1 MKRTHFYT
9 LCLILLV
16 LENTLCGNPWG
27 KDADLAL
34 NGTCSKNQFLTASS
48 CQNSDFSI
56 KFGIKNQHP
65 RSAASVSCQ
74 TPILGAFGEQLI
86 AFHQNVISPAD
97 GPRSNFR
104 PSSSQYMLD
113 AMRMYGFFK
122 GFAMGCDRLMRE
134 NADPWVYRTTINEAG
149 ERMKYDPVP

>member
-9 LCLILLV
+9 ICLVLLV
-16 LENTLCGNPWG
+16 LTNSLWGNPWG

-34 NGTCSKNQFLTASS
+34 YRTCSKNQFLTASAP
-48 CQNSDFSI
+48 
-56 KFGIKNQHP
+56 HP
-65 RSAASVSCQ
+65 HSAASVSCQ
-74 TPILGAFGEQLI
+74 TPILGALGEQLI

-134 NADPWVYRTTINEAG
+134 NADPWVYRTTMNEAG

>member
-1 MKRTHFYT
+1 MKNNVCCQAKVFF
-9 LCLILLV
+9 LLLILCSNFA
-16 LENTLCGNPWG
+16 EADPWG
-27 KDADLAL
+27 KDADLV
-34 NGTCSKNQFLTASS
+34 CKNQKKLCAKTS
-48 CQNSDFSI
+48 CD
-56 KFGIKNQHP
+56 
-65 RSAASVSCQ
+65 
-74 TPILGAFGEQLI
+74 TPILGFLGEKLI

-122 GFAMGCDRLMRE
+122 GFSMGCDRLMRE
-134 NADPWVYRTTINEAG
+134 NADPWVYRTTLNESG